1 MATYEEVLERTQA
14 KNDYYFTKLPWDKGS
29 REAHRADQQRLDQ
42 EFRDDLLSAF
52 KTLYPWLN
60 EGCLP
65 TVFGKAWEDG
75 HANGYSEIFYHFENL
90 CEFLDNFLK
99 EMK

>member
-1 MATYEEVLERTQA
+1 MVTYEEVLERTQV
-14 KNDYYFTKLPWDKGS
+14 KNDYYFTRLPWDGDRKA
-29 REAHRADQQRLDQ
+29 RHADQQRLDQ

-52 KTLYPWLN
+52 KALYPWLN

-75 HANGYSEIFYHFENL
+75 HAWGYSEVFYHFENL
-90 CEFLDNFLK
+90 CEFLDKCLK